1 MVIQTVLVTFIIM
14 TVPKSCCFNKHQL
27 TVSNNETANKRLKY
41 FRYFEQSSLSSSR
54 DLLKKRKVVTNIVK
68 KQYSWKFD
76 TSKNLK

>member
-14 TVPKSCCFNKHQL
+14 TVSKSCCFNKHQL
-27 TVSNNETANKRLKY
+27 TVSNNKTANTRLKY
-41 FRYFEQSSLSSSR
+41 SRYFERSSLSSSR